1 MEIKPL
7 PIGQP
12 RQLKYKIQLNITLK
26 NGDILT
32 YTSKKEE
39 IPFFHDAN
47 HLLYQME
54 YRNIQDIMHEKDM
67 DDDIYNLFT
76 YLWNRNNREFENYF
90 SYTKIVPLQ
99 KEKNKNLII
108 NFIQDTNNFDTPQ
121 IKRRR
126 QRAR

>member
-1 MEIKPL
+1 MEIQPL

-12 RQLKYKIQLNITLK
+12 RQLKYKIQLIITLK
-26 NGDILT
+26 NGDILIFD
-32 YTSKKEE
+32 SIKDE

-76 YLWNRNNREFENYF
+76 YLWNRNNQSFENYF
-90 SYTKIVPLQ
+90 STTKIVPLQ
-99 KEKNKNLII
+99 KEKNKKSII
-108 NFIQDTNNFDTPQ
+108 DFIYNTKNFTSTIAEQPQ
-121 IKRRR
+121 S
-126 QRAR
+126 AR